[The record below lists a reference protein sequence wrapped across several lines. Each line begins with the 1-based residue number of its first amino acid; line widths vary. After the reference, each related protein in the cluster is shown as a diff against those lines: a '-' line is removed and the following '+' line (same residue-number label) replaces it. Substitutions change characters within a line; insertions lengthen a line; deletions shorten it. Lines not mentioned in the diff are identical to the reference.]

1 MENKLQEVN
10 EQAAENASKAL
21 SKLIDRPVEVDISK
35 AEVKKVEELSP
46 LIGTEEVVAGIYLPV
61 TGDIKGA
68 ALLIFPK
75 ETAFTM
81 SDLLVKREP
90 GTTRCL
96 TELDESALKE
106 VGNIISG
113 NYLTVLANV
122 LQIKIIEHIPN
133 FSFDMFGAIVSQI
146 ITDFAQTTENA
157 LVIEI
162 EFLFRP
168 ETLKGY
174 FLLLFEVEQLKAMLG
189 PLVGVA
195 GGGGLKTF
203 FVECA
208 ENFENNEND
217 RY

>member
-1 MENKLQEVN
+1 MENKLQQVN
-10 EQAAENASKAL
+10 EQAAVNASEAL
-21 SKLIDRPVEVDISK
+21 SKLIDRQVDVEISK
-35 AEVKKVEELSP
+35 AAVKKVEDLSP
-46 LIGTEEVVAGIYLPV
+46 LIGPEDVVAGIYLPV

-90 GTTRCL
+90 GTTRKL

-122 LQIKIIEHIPN
+122 LQVKIIEHIPN

-146 ITDFAQTTENA
+146 ITDFAQKTENA

-162 EFLFRP
+162 EFLFKP
-168 ETLKGY
+168 EVLKGY
-174 FLLLFEVEQLKAMLG
+174 FLLLFEVEQFKAM
-189 PLVGVA
+189 VGSFA
-195 GGGGLKTF
+195 GGKIKDLF
-203 FVECA
+203 C
-208 ENFENNEND
+208 
-217 RY
+217 

>member
-10 EQAAENASKAL
+10 EQAAVNASEAL
-21 SKLIDRPVEVDISK
+21 SKLIDRQVEVEISK
-35 AEVKKVEELSP
+35 TEVKKVEDLSP
-46 LIGTEEVVAGIYLPV
+46 LIGPEEMVAGIYLPV
-61 TGDIKGA
+61 TGDINGA

-75 ETAFTM
+75 ETAFVL

-90 GTTRCL
+90 GTTHKL
-96 TELDESALKE
+96 TELDKSALKE

-146 ITDFAQTTENA
+146 ITDFAQKTEKA

-162 EFLFRP
+162 EFTFKP
-168 ETLKGY
+168 ETFKGY
-174 FLLLFEVEQLKAMLG
+174 FLLLFEVEQFRALLG
-189 PLVGVA
+189 SLVGVA
-195 GGGGLKTF
+195 GGSVKAFLKTS
-203 FVECA
+203 
-208 ENFENNEND
+208 
-217 RY
+217 

>member
-1 MENKLQEVN
+1 MANKLQEAEMLHQVN
-10 EQAAENASKAL
+10 KQAAESASGAL
-21 SKLIDRPVEVDISK
+21 SKLIDRPVEVGISR
-35 AEVKKVEELSP
+35 ADVKKVEDLSP
-46 LIGTEEVVAGIYLPV
+46 LIGAEEVVAGIYLPV

-75 ETAFTM
+75 ETAFAL
-81 SDLLVKREP
+81 SDLLVKREA
-90 GTTRCL
+90 GTTRKL

-113 NYLTVLANV
+113 SYLTVLSNM
-122 LQIKIIEHIPN
+122 LQIKIVEHIPN

-146 ITDFAQTTENA
+146 ITDFAQKTENA

-162 EFLFRP
+162 EFLFKP

-189 PLVGVA
+189 SI
-195 GGGGLKTF
+195 GGGIKDLL
-203 FVECA
+203 C
-208 ENFENNEND
+208 
-217 RY
+217 

>member
-46 LIGTEEVVAGIYLPV
+46 LIGPEEVVAGIYLPV

-122 LQIKIIEHIPN
+122 LQIKIVEHIPN

-174 FLLLFEVEQLKAMLG
+174 FLLLFEVEQFKAMLG
-189 PLVGVA
+189 SFAEA
-195 GGGGLKTF
+195 GGIKDLF
-203 FVECA
+203 C
-208 ENFENNEND
+208 
-217 RY
+217 